1 MADESKLGRMQ
12 AVLTA
17 LLKHHLD
24 ESLEHVDK
32 ALGHWRTGELGPFE
46 THAEVLKHAARAER
60 LATRVAQVN
69 PDNAGSVL
77 RDAFDAELIGR
88 DEFIQMV
95 GEPPESVEPSPPL
108 DGDIVATPPKK
119 EFVEELISRGA
130 VLLHIDA
137 RNEAASVPS
146 PLRGDPKLVLRF
158 GYGLSPAIADLQLD
172 EDGISGT
179 LTFGGSPFHCMLPW
193 PAIYAAVSEVDQQ
206 AMVWP
211 DDVPS
216 AVLESL
222 QEGAMESKTNR
233 ATPPPRVGTPKPV
246 KKRPNHLKLVD

>member
-1 MADESKLGRMQ
+1 MQ

-24 ESLEHVDK
+24 ESLQHVDL
-32 ALGHWRTGELGPFE
+32 ALARWRSGELGPFE

-77 RDAFDAELIGR
+77 RDAYDVDLISR
-88 DEFIQMV
+88 DEFIQMTGQV
-95 GEPPESVEPSPPL
+95 PEDVEPSPPF
-108 DGDIVATPPKK
+108 DGEPVTTPPKRD
-119 EFVEELISRGA
+119 FVEELMSRGA

-137 RNEAASVPS
+137 RVKGSVVPEHLS
-146 PLRGDPKLVLRF
+146 GDPKLVLRF
-158 GYGLSPAIADLQLD
+158 GYGLAPAITDLFLD
-172 EDGISGT
+172 EDEISGT
-179 LTFGGSPFHCMLPW
+179 LTFGGAPFHCRLPW

-211 DDVPS
+211 DDVPA
-216 AVLESL
+216 AVLESM
-222 QEGAMESKTNR
+222 QEPPAPRSRTNR
-233 ATPPPRVGTPKPV
+233 PTPPVRVNTPPV
-246 KKRPNHLKLVD
+246 KKRPSHLKLVD